1 MALIQNE
8 LTILERDTDQQAVI
22 MPGHGWDYPFPERAV
37 MMYMDDEIHAYAEAH
52 GAVKIGEFDSI
63 MRIAPVYHLVH
74 NGVELAL
81 VQAPLGGPAAVMFME
96 QLWAGGARKIISCG
110 CCGALLEDT
119 AGTYYIPTS
128 AIRQEGTSFQYME
141 PSREVETDEEAVQA
155 IERALDKAG
164 EAHCRC
170 KTWTTDCFYRETKD
184 VVNQRK
190 SEGAAVV
197 EMECASTAAC
207 AKFRGIQFAQLLF
220 TADTLAN
227 VEEHDT
233 RNWAKECFLNALEL
247 ALDAATEL

>member
-1 MALIQNE
+1 MSLYKNE
-8 LTILERDTDQQAVI
+8 LPILERDEDTKAVI
-22 MPGHGWDYPFPERAV
+22 MPGHGWDYQFPERAV
-37 MMYMDDEIHAYAEAH
+37 MMYMNDEIHTYASKH
-52 GAVKIGEFDSI
+52 GAVKVGEFDSVMGI
-63 MRIAPVYHLVH
+63 SPVYRLNH

-119 AGTYYIPTS
+119 AGTYYIPT
-128 AIRQEGTSFQYME
+128 AALRQEGTSYQYLP
-141 PSREVETDEEAVQA
+141 PSREVETDETAVRA
-155 IERALDKAG
+155 IETALNKAG
-164 EAHCRC
+164 VPHCRC
-170 KTWTTDCFYRETKD
+170 KTWTTDCFYRETKAM
-184 VVNQRK
+184 VNQRK
-190 SEGAAVV
+190 SEGYAVV

-233 RNWAKECFLNALEL
+233 RNWAKECFVNALKL
-247 ALDAATEL
+247 ALDAAAEM